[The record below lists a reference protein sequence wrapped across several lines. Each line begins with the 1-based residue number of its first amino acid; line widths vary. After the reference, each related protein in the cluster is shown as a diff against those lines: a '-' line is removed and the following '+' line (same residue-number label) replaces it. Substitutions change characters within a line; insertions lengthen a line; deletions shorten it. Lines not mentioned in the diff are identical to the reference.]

1 MQQIQSAQSA
11 LHSQELLLTGLL
23 GKMDIPGKTP
33 FPALVNRFSS
43 EIAKYNKNINSYLR
57 TYAEIVSMVNDQLN
71 DEKIQAKA
79 VLQFSYDFISMALEI
94 IRFLEISNQLDPEKS
109 RLLEQLVA
117 RKRELIQNTYYPNA
131 KHELTVFYNPEIRRA
146 MEDDLAKRIMQR
158 YN

>member
-1 MQQIQSAQSA
+1 MQPVQSAQLA
-11 LHSQELLLTGLL
+11 LHFQELLLTGLL
-23 GKMDIPGKTP
+23 GKMNFPGITP
-33 FPALVNRFSS
+33 FPALVNRFSF
-43 EIAKYNKNINSYLR
+43 EIAKYNRNINSYLR
-57 TYAEIVSMVNDQLN
+57 IYAEIVSMVNNQLN

-94 IRFLEISNQLDPEKS
+94 IRFIEISNRLDPEKS

-117 RKRELIQNTYYPNA
+117 RKQELIQSTYYPNA
-131 KHELTVFYNPEIRRA
+131 KHELTIFYNPQIRQA